1 MDNPIVETYRGIPIK
16 KYPMVQIRVSVWQ
29 MKKIIDAKL
38 DFGLSEKEAVS
49 KLNLFCECSQSV
61 QIVRYGK
68 SNGAG

>member
-1 MDNPIVETYRGIPIK
+1 MDNPIVETYRGIHIK

-49 KLNLFCECSQSV
+49 RLNLFCECSQSV